1 MDEHGF
7 QFRTA
12 FIGGFQKQDVMAY
25 LEKSARDHAQR
36 VAQLQKQLE
45 EARSAITSD
54 GETQQAQSQRIAALE
69 EDNQRLAQAVAEA
82 EELRARVAALE
93 AEVARLSPAAT
104 AYEAVRE
111 KAANIELDAH
121 TRAQAIE
128 RQSREKIQ
136 QDREQVK
143 QWFAQ
148 IRSRYEQLRQEVM
161 GSLAQ
166 GIQGMEQATKT
177 LQGMDLGLDEL
188 AAQVGAGDAVKPPV
202 PLSVDAPAESP
213 APPPAPTTRE
223 LW

>member
-12 FIGGFQKQDVMAY
+12 AIGGFQKQDVMAY

-45 EARSAITSD
+45 EARSALASD
-54 GETQQAQSQRIAALE
+54 GETQQTQSQRISALE
-69 EDNQRLAQAVAEA
+69 ADNRRLAGAMAEV
-82 EELRARVAALE
+82 EQLRAKVAALE
-93 AEVARLSPAAT
+93 ADVARLAPAAA

-128 RQSREKIQ
+128 RKSREKVQ
-136 QDREQVK
+136 QDQQRVK
-143 QWFAQ
+143 QWMAH
-148 IRSRYEQLRQEVM
+148 IRAGYEELRGGLM

-166 GIQGMEQATKT
+166 GIQSMEEATKA
-177 LQGMDLGLDEL
+177 LQDLDLGMDDIE
-188 AAQVGAGDAVKPPV
+188 AQVGALEGVQPPE
-202 PLSVDAPAESP
+202 PLSVAEEGEGEAKPS
-213 APPPAPTTRE
+213 APTARE

>member
-12 FIGGFQKQDVMAY
+12 AIGGFQKQDVMAY

-45 EARSAITSD
+45 EARSALTSD
-54 GETQQAQSQRIAALE
+54 GETQQVQAQRIATLE
-69 EDNQRLAQAVAEA
+69 AENRRLAGVVAEA
-82 EELRARVAALE
+82 EQLRAKIAGLE

-128 RQSREKIQ
+128 RKSRERVQ
-136 QDREQVK
+136 QDQQRVK
-143 QWFAQ
+143 QWLAQ
-148 IRSRYEQLRQEVM
+148 IRAGYEELRGGLM

-166 GIQGMEQATKT
+166 GIQSMEEATKA
-177 LQGMDLGLDEL
+177 LQDLDLGLDDI
-188 AAQVGAGDAVKPPV
+188 AAQVDAVDGVQPPK
-202 PLSVDAPAESP
+202 PLSVADGEDASQPA
-213 APPPAPTTRE
+213 APTTRE

>member
-1 MDEHGF
+1 MSEHGF

-12 FIGGFQKQDVMAY
+12 LIGGFHKQDVMSY

-54 GETQQAQSQRIAALE
+54 GETQQAQSQRISALE
-69 EDNQRLAQAVAEA
+69 EENRRLAEAVADA
-82 EELRARVAALE
+82 QELRAKVAALE

-136 QDREQVK
+136 QEREQVK
-143 QWFAQ
+143 AWFAQ
-148 IRSRYEQLRQEVM
+148 IRAGYEQLRQEVM
-161 GSLAQ
+161 GSLAL
-166 GIQGMEQATKT
+166 GIQGMEQATRT
-177 LQGMDLGLDEL
+177 LQGMDVKLDDM
-188 AAQVGAGDAVKPPV
+188 AAQVGAEDGVKPPQ
-202 PLSVDAPAESP
+202 PIRVDAPAE
-213 APPPAPTTRE
+213 APVEPSAPTTRE